1 MKDAIIIDIDD
12 CWMDSRKWIAAAPYP
27 SKKEEDWIEF
37 YKKVYV
43 CKPNKRFIQ
52 DVLGLIDEMK
62 LFPVFIT
69 SRSDRVKLST
79 IFQIENNSPL
89 KVGETCDLYMRT
101 AEHKYM
107 KSGSVKDAI
116 LKDLTSKYNF
126 IYGIDDT
133 QENLEVFK
141 KYGVKTVIKYSIDTH
156 DYERI

>member
-1 MKDAIIIDIDD
+1 MRDAIIIDIDD
-12 CWMDSRKWIAAAPYP
+12 CWMDSRKWIAEAPYP
-27 SKKEEDWIEF
+27 SKKEEDWNEF

-52 DVLGLIDEMK
+52 DVLGLIEEMN

-79 IFQIENNSPL
+79 IFQIENNSSL
-89 KVGETCDLYMRT
+89 KVGDTCALYMRT
-101 AEHKYM
+101 KEHKYM
-107 KSGSVKDAI
+107 KSGEVKDSI
-116 LKDLTSKYNF
+116 LNEIKGMYNF

-141 KYGVKTVIKYSIDTH
+141 KYGVETVIRYSIATH
-156 DYERI
+156 DYERV